1 MVICACDPSLGL
13 RAAVQASGLP
23 DPRGPAAVAPLE
35 KGAPAIGGVNPPA
48 ERAGVRSG
56 MDVGT
61 ALEICP
67 RLELFPPDPA
77 GMVGVWDL
85 VICALEG
92 IGAEVEVER
101 PGKAFFD
108 PTPILGIH
116 GGLDGL
122 VRESFRAVRGRAMLG
137 IGPSRLAAMNALAPC
152 PETLEPVSA
161 EALGSHLD
169 QLPIRRL
176 QEHLG
181 ESPGADLFGT
191 LDRLGISTL
200 GGFRGLETAAV
211 ADRFGQFGLEALRIA
226 QGVEPP
232 LVPRSAQSGI
242 EIHLDL
248 ESIGGGER
256 LPVALDLACRMIS
269 SRLGEADLFARNLS
283 VAVVLDSGG
292 SLFREFVP
300 RAPTRSAR
308 TFSLLTRDAFGPL
321 HSPVLSLTL
330 GAPRT
335 TGDGPRQE
343 DLFGDPSANRRKR
356 LAEAAKQVG
365 VAVGEGTLMRV
376 VEADPDSRLP
386 ERRVVMVP
394 LAGGGSPPGDVIE
407 R

>member
-1 MVICACDPSLGL
+1 
-13 RAAVQASGLP
+13 
-23 DPRGPAAVAPLE
+23 
-35 KGAPAIGGVNPPA
+35 
-48 ERAGVRSG
+48 

-67 RLELFPPDPA
+67 RLELLPPDPA

-85 VICALEG
+85 VVSALEG

-101 PGKAFFD
+101 PGEAFFD

-122 VRESFRAVRGRAMLG
+122 VQESFRVVRGRAMLG
-137 IGPSRLAAMNALAPC
+137 IGPSRLAAINALAPS

-161 EALGSHLD
+161 EALGAHLD

-176 QEHLG
+176 EERLG

-242 EIHLDL
+242 EVHLDL
-248 ESIGGGER
+248 ESIGGGDR

-269 SRLGEADLFARNLS
+269 SRLVEAGLFARNLS
-283 VAVVLDSGG
+283 VAAVLDSGG

-308 TFSLLTRDAFGPL
+308 TLSLLTRDAFGPL
-321 HSPVLSLTL
+321 LSPVLSLTL
-330 GAPRT
+330 KAPRT

-356 LAEAAKQVG
+356 LAEAARQVG
-365 VAVGEGTLMRV
+365 IAVGEGTLMRV

-394 LAGGGSPPGDVIE
+394 LASGGPPLGM
-407 R
+407 